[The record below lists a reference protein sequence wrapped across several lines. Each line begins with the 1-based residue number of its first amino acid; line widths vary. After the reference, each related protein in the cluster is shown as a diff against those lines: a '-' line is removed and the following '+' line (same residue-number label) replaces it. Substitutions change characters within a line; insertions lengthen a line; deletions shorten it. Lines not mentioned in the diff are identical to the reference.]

1 MEVLDMEVVKSKSLM
16 LPLGFNFKPAAG
28 HGQKMVEV
36 AIKIHEK
43 WVGLRENLAKCD

>member
-36 AIKIHEK
+36 AIKIYNHRI
-43 WVGLRENLAKCD
+43 VYPQSYCY